1 MTRQQKQYERG
12 NSCSTFYS
20 TYIDVTTTETEYGRG
35 NSCSTI
41 YSTYLYRCSD
51 NRNSMR
57 EGTAVVVF
65 TRHICLDDRAAGP
78 VNERELLFR

>member
-20 TYIDVTTTETEYGRG
+20 TYMYKEYDNQ
-35 NSCSTI
+35 NSV
-41 YSTYLYRCSD
+41 
-51 NRNSMR
+51 R

-65 TRHICLDDRAAGP
+65 TQHICIDDRAART
-78 VNERELLFR
+78 VNERDFVS